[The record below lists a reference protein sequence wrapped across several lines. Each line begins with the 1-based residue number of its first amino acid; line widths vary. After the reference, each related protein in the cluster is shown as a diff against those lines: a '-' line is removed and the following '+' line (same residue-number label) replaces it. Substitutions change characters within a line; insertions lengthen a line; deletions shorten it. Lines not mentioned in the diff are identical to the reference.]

1 MNTLCITPIR
11 IYNTANNESK
21 RPKHIRKRQF
31 VVNKPEYFD
40 PVEIHRLREQVAKYK
55 RGQAKLKK
63 LAQWN
68 MRSAKSSMKDI
79 QETLEILEDLYGDEA
94 FDSVDEWES
103 RGE

>member
-1 MNTLCITPIR
+1 MLVIAPLR
-11 IYNTANNESK
+11 IYNTADKDPMKK
-21 RPKHIRKRQF
+21 RVNLRKHRYVI
-31 VVNKPEYFD
+31 NKPSGEVD
-40 PVEIHRLREQVAKYK
+40 AVELHRLREQIAKYR

-68 MRSAKSSMKDI
+68 MRSAKSSIKDI

-94 FDSVDEWES
+94 FDSVDERES

>member
-1 MNTLCITPIR
+1 MNTLCITPVR
-11 IYNTANNESK
+11 IYNTTNNESK

-31 VVNKPEYFD
+31 VVHKPEYFD
-40 PVEIHRLREQVAKYK
+40 PVEVHRLREQVSKYK

-94 FDSVDEWES
+94 FDSVDERES

>member
-1 MNTLCITPIR
+1 MLAITPFR

-31 VVNKPEYFD
+31 VVKKPEYFD
-40 PVEIHRLREQVAKYK
+40 PVEIHRLREQVSKYK
-55 RGQAKLKK
+55 RGQAKLKR

-68 MRSAKSSMKDI
+68 MRSAKSSIKDI

-94 FDSVDEWES
+94 FDEEPEWASRDE
-103 RGE
+103 

>member
-1 MNTLCITPIR
+1 MNTLCITPVR

-31 VVNKPEYFD
+31 VVHKPENFD
-40 PVEIHRLREQVAKYK
+40 PVEVHRLREQVSKYR

-94 FDSVDEWES
+94 FDSVDERES

>member
-1 MNTLCITPIR
+1 MNTLCITPVR

-31 VVNKPEYFD
+31 VVHKPDTVD
-40 PVEIHRLREQVAKYK
+40 PVEIHRLREQVSKYK
-55 RGQAKLKK
+55 RGQAKLKR
-63 LAQWN
+63 LARWN
-68 MRSAKSSMKDI
+68 MRSAKSSIKDI

-94 FDSVDEWES
+94 FDSVDERES